1 MAQYKV
7 MWSDKYENFT
17 YLGTVRQI
25 VAGLEGEGFEVTVKR
40 HFSNDD
46 RVVYQTGK
54 LDKFGT
60 VEKSEKMRET
70 LDRYMAWVKAHPDA
84 VFRCLEEVQ
93 KKAAAE
99 LARRQHAESQRKD
112 ES

>member
-40 HFSNDD
+40 HFTNSD

-54 LDKFGT
+54 IDKFGFE
-60 VEKSEKMRET
+60 EKAEKRRET

-84 VFRCLEEVQ
+84 VFRCLEEVH
-93 KKAAAE
+93 KKAAIE
-99 LARRQHAESQRKD
+99 LALRQCAKSQRK
-112 ES
+112 EEP